1 VDIPKKKRE
10 KTTMPIDPRI
20 PQCNHIKVNGLRCG
34 SPSLKGRPYCYFHY
48 SVTRPLIRTDLPV
61 LEDAG
66 AVQYS
71 LNRLAEYILEKR
83 IDYKQAS
90 LLLWLMQIASSNARN
105 ARLEPFLKEDM
116 VREHP
121 DDSYFPNALS
131 KDSVAEGSE
140 PLAQADAS
148 FANAAQPAADDDDH
162 PHAEQALT
170 NPRRP
175 SVSSVSSV
183 VKNAS
188 SPKSSAFSAGS
199 ALNPALRKP
208 PTRQELEEA
217 AARAIEK
224 FRNTPPIEEV
234 APNRKNRRKA

>member
-105 ARLEPFLKEDM
+105 ARLEPLLKEDM

-121 DDSYFPNALS
+121 DDAYFPNALPQ
-131 KDSVAEGSE
+131 DSIAEDSTVDTAG
-140 PLAQADAS
+140 
-148 FANAAQPAADDDDH
+148 
-162 PHAEQALT
+162 PHAQLAAT
-170 NPRRP
+170 GPKPP

-183 VKNAS
+183 V
-188 SPKSSAFSAGS
+188 
-199 ALNPALRKP
+199 NPEPADGLRKRP
-208 PTRQELEEA
+208 SREELAEA

-234 APNRKNRRKA
+234 APIRKRRRKSQ